1 LWRVPQW
8 FPDLADPIQ
17 AKLKEFHVE
26 LLKFNLKLNLISR
39 TTERDADEVH
49 FADSIFGSRM
59 VLAASSDKSFVDI
72 GSGNGLPG
80 IVLAILAP
88 EREFNLV
95 ESDGR
100 KAEFLKH
107 VIHKLGIKNT
117 QVASVRFENMKILGG
132 TAGISR
138 GFASI
143 SKTLLLS
150 NRVFTKGSNFYHFK
164 GSNWAREV
172 AEIPAQLM
180 SFWTPELVGEYSLPV
195 GQARRGIVVT
205 KKVG

>member
-1 LWRVPQW
+1 M
-8 FPDLADPIQ
+8 
-17 AKLKEFHVE
+17 E
-26 LLKFNLKLNLISR
+26 LMRFNLKLNLISR

-59 VLAASSDKSFVDI
+59 VLAHSSDKSFVDI

-107 VIHKLGIKNT
+107 AVHKLGLKNT
-117 QVASVRFENMKILGG
+117 QVASLRFENMKILGG
-132 TAGISR
+132 TAGLSR

-143 SKTLLLS
+143 SKTLLMC
-150 NRVFTKGSNFYHFK
+150 NRVFTTGSTFFHFK

-172 AEIPAQLM
+172 ADIPAQLM
-180 SFWTPELVGEYSLPV
+180 PIWTPNLVGEYSLPV
-195 GQARRGIVVT
+195 SQARRAIVITT
-205 KKVG
+205 KIG